1 MTKFRKN
8 GYAETTRARAEIDKL
23 SKCMEDKK
31 AKALANGVEVWCSFD
46 ELVPTERLLEN
57 PKNPNR
63 HPEAQVELLAKNIKY
78 FGWRHPVTVSKR
90 SGLIVAGH
98 GRLAAAKK
106 LGAAIV
112 PVDYQDFNSDAEE
125 TAVLVAD
132 NRLAEL
138 SETSEEDLRKIL
150 SELDGIVDLNL
161 AGFSETEAEQL
172 LRDIGSEEVL
182 EEDVPDVS
190 ENPLTNFGD
199 VFEFGGHRLMCGD
212 STAPEQVK
220 KLMDGVTADM
230 VFTDPPYN
238 VDYDGNGRKIEN
250 DNLGNAFPG
259 FLEKVV
265 KNIFEFSDGAIYIC
279 MSSSEIGTLQSVFR
293 RLGGHWSTFVIW
305 AKDTFT
311 LGRSDYHRQYEPI
324 LYGWREGGPH
334 HFCGDRSQG
343 DVWEFPKP
351 KKNDVHPTM
360 KPVELCERAVLNSS
374 KPDGVVLD
382 LFGGSGSTLVACSR
396 TKRRCRMMEFEPKY
410 CDVILKRYLAL
421 YPDSEI
427 LRNGRIFSSDIT

>member
-1 MTKFRKN
+1 
-8 GYAETTRARAEIDKL
+8 
-23 SKCMEDKK
+23 MEDKK
-31 AKALANGVEVWCSFD
+31 AKALANGIEVWCSFD

-90 SGLIVAGH
+90 SGFIVAGH

-138 SETSEEDLRKIL
+138 SETSEDDLRKIL
-150 SELDGIVDLNL
+150 SELDGIVDLEL
-161 AGFSETEAEQL
+161 TGFSETEAELL

-220 KLMDGVTADM
+220 KLMDGITADM
-230 VFTDPPYN
+230 VFTDPP
-238 VDYDGNGRKIEN
+238 
-250 DNLGNAFPG
+250 
-259 FLEKVV
+259 
-265 KNIFEFSDGAIYIC
+265 
-279 MSSSEIGTLQSVFR
+279 
-293 RLGGHWSTFVIW
+293 
-305 AKDTFT
+305 
-311 LGRSDYHRQYEPI
+311 
-324 LYGWREGGPH
+324 
-334 HFCGDRSQG
+334 
-343 DVWEFPKP
+343 
-351 KKNDVHPTM
+351 
-360 KPVELCERAVLNSS
+360 
-374 KPDGVVLD
+374 
-382 LFGGSGSTLVACSR
+382 
-396 TKRRCRMMEFEPKY
+396 
-410 CDVILKRYLAL
+410 
-421 YPDSEI
+421 
-427 LRNGRIFSSDIT
+427 

>member
-8 GYAETTRARAEIDKL
+8 GYAETTRMRAKIDKL

-31 AKALANGVEVWCSFD
+31 AKALANGIEVWCSFD

-90 SGLIVAGH
+90 SGFIVAGH

-138 SETSEEDLRKIL
+138 SEKSEDDLRKIL
-150 SELDGIVDLNL
+150 SELDGIVDLEL
-161 AGFSETEAEQL
+161 TGFSETEVELL

-182 EEDVPDVS
+182 EEDVPEVS

-212 STAPEQVK
+212 STDPEQVK
-220 KLMDGVTADM
+220 KLMDGSVADM

-250 DNLGNAFPG
+250 DNLGNDFPE
-259 FLEKVV
+259 FLEKVI
-265 KNIFEFSDGAIYIC
+265 KNVFEFSDGAIYISC
-279 MSSSEIGTLQSVFR
+279 PV
-293 RLGGHWSTFVIW
+293 
-305 AKDTFT
+305 
-311 LGRSDYHRQYEPI
+311 
-324 LYGWREGGPH
+324 
-334 HFCGDRSQG
+334 
-343 DVWEFPKP
+343 PKSA
-351 KKNDVHPTM
+351 
-360 KPVELCERAVLNSS
+360 R
-374 KPDGVVLD
+374 
-382 LFGGSGSTLVACSR
+382 CSR
-396 TKRRCRMMEFEPKY
+396 CS
-410 CDVILKRYLAL
+410 V
-421 YPDSEI
+421 DSEVI
-427 LRNGRIFSSDIT
+427 GQRLLSGRRTPSHWDAPTTTGNTNRFYTVGGREDRTTFAGTVRRETSGNFRSRRKTTYTRL

>member
-1 MTKFRKN
+1 MPKMPMRRRIFDN
-8 GYAETTRARAEIDKL
+8 L
-23 SKCMEDKK
+23 SKCMSDEQNVK

-46 ELVPTERLLEN
+46 ELANVDTLKEN
-57 PKNPNR
+57 PKNPNK
-63 HPEAQVELLAKNIKY
+63 HPDSQIELLAKNIKY
-78 FGWRHPVTVSKR
+78 LGWRHPITVSKR
-90 SGLIVAGH
+90 SGFIVAGH
-98 GRLAAAKK
+98 GRLMAARK
-106 LGAAIV
+106 LGLKIV
-112 PVDYQDFNSDAEE
+112 PVDYQDFNSDADEI
-125 TAVLVAD
+125 AVLVAD

-138 SETSEEDLRKIL
+138 SETSEDDLKKIL
-150 SELDGIVDLNL
+150 SELDGEIDIDLT
-161 AGFSETEAEQL
+161 GFSETDVEQL
-172 LRDIGSEEVL
+172 MRDISDNSPL
-182 EEDVPDVS
+182 DEDVPEVP
-190 ENPLTNFGD
+190 ENPITRFGD
-199 VFEFGGHRLMCGD
+199 LFEFGEHRLLCGD
-212 STAPEQVK
+212 STDAEQVR
-220 KLMDGVTADM
+220 KLMGSDIADM

-238 VDYDGNGRKIEN
+238 VDYGDGERKIEN
-250 DNLGNAFPG
+250 DNLGNEFPE

-265 KNIFEFSDGAIYIC
+265 KNILEFSDGAIYIC
-279 MSSSEIGTLQSVFR
+279 MSSSEIGTLQSAFR

-382 LFGGSGSTLVACSR
+382 LFGGSGSTLVACAR

-410 CDVILKRYLAL
+410 CDVILKRYLAV

-427 LRNGRIFSSDIT
+427 LRNGKAFTFGKNL

>member
-1 MTKFRKN
+1 MHGRQKGKGSGKRYRSVVFLRRAGSHGKARRKPEESEQTPRSAGRTARKKHKIFRV
-8 GYAETTRARAEIDKL
+8 ETSRY
-23 SKCMEDKK
+23 
-31 AKALANGVEVWCSFD
+31 GVETQRMHRGATRQARRR
-46 ELVPTERLLEN
+46 EKARRG
-57 PKNPNR
+57 NR
-63 HPEAQVELLAKNIKY
+63 SL
-78 FGWRHPVTVSKR
+78 
-90 SGLIVAGH
+90 
-98 GRLAAAKK
+98 
-106 LGAAIV
+106 
-112 PVDYQDFNSDAEE
+112 DYQDFNSDAEE

-138 SETSEEDLRKIL
+138 SETSEDDLRKIL
-150 SELDGIVDLNL
+150 SELDGIVDLEL
-161 AGFSETEAEQL
+161 TGFSETEAEQL

-182 EEDVPDVS
+182 EEDVPEVS

-212 STAPEQVK
+212 STDPEQVK
-220 KLMDGVTADM
+220 KLMDGSVADM

-250 DNLGNAFPG
+250 DNLVNDFPE
-259 FLEKVV
+259 FLEKVI
-265 KNIFEFSDGAIYIC
+265 KNVFEFSDGAIYIC

-374 KPDGVVLD
+374 KPDGIVLD

-421 YPDSEI
+421 YPDITI
-427 LRNGRIFSSDIT
+427 LKNGIKLLL